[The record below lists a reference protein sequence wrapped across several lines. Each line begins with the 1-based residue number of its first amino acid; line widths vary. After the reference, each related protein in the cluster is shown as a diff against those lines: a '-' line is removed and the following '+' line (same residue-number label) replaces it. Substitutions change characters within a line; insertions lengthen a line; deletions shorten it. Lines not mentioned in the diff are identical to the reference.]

1 MIDINKTDSQYVDI
15 LPEKQNMILESA
27 SVMNNKMIVK
37 YLVNASDS
45 LQIFDLGQNND
56 NKA

>member
-1 MIDINKTDSQYVDI
+1 
-15 LPEKQNMILESA
+15 LAEEKNMILESA
-27 SVMNNKMIVK
+27 SVMNEKMIVK

-45 LQIFDLGQNND
+45 LQIFDMGQNKD